1 MTLKTY
7 VVEITATVVKQ
18 FEICANDED
27 EAVER
32 ASEKFN
38 LNLNLEPEDRYCVE
52 ITDVDEVTSYRKMV
66 A

>member
-38 LNLNLEPEDRYCVE
+38 LNLEPEDRYCVE
-52 ITDVDEVTSYRKMV
+52 ITDVDEVTSYHKMV

>member
-27 EAVER
+27 EAVDK
-32 ASEKFN
+32 ASLKF
-38 LNLNLEPEDRYCVE
+38 NLNLEPEDRYCVE

>member
-1 MTLKTY
+1 MTLRTY

-27 EAVER
+27 EAVEL

-38 LNLNLEPEDRYCVE
+38 LNLEPEDKYCVE
-52 ITDVDEVTSYRKMV
+52 ITDLDEVTGYRRRV

>member
-38 LNLNLEPEDRYCVE
+38 LNLEPDDRYCVE

>member
-18 FEICANDED
+18 FEICARDED
-27 EAVER
+27 DAVEQ

-38 LNLNLEPEDRYCVE
+38 LKLNPEDKYCME
-52 ITDVDEVTSYRKMV
+52 ITDIDEVTGYRKQV

>member
-1 MTLKTY
+1 MTLRTY

-38 LNLNLEPEDRYCVE
+38 LNLNPEDRYCVE

>member
-38 LNLNLEPEDRYCVE
+38 LNLEPEDRYCVE
-52 ITDVDEVTSYRKMV
+52 ITDVDEVTSYLKMV

>member
-38 LNLNLEPEDRYCVE
+38 LNLNPEDRYCVE
-52 ITDVDEVTSYRKMV
+52 ITDVDEVTSYRKRV

>member
-38 LNLNLEPEDRYCVE
+38 LNLEPEDRYCVE

>member
-38 LNLNLEPEDRYCVE
+38 LNLEPEDKYCVE
-52 ITDVDEVTSYRKMV
+52 ITDVEEVTSYRKMV

>member
-1 MTLKTY
+1 MILKTY

-38 LNLNLEPEDRYCVE
+38 LNLEPEDRYCVE